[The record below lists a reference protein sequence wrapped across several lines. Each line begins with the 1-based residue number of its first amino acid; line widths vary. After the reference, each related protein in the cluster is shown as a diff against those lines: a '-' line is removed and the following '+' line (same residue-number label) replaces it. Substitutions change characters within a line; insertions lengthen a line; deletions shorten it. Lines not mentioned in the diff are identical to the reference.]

1 MPQSQ
6 KLKETLTSVL
16 ESVSASLKA
25 PVAKIDVE
33 LDLRSQYIRTEEV
46 SFTKDCFISDGS
58 SFSQIDGFEQL
69 VRRRPPTHL

>member
-46 SFTKDCFISDGS
+46 SFTKTA
-58 SFSQIDGFEQL
+58 SFLMAHRS
-69 VRRRPPTHL
+69 PK